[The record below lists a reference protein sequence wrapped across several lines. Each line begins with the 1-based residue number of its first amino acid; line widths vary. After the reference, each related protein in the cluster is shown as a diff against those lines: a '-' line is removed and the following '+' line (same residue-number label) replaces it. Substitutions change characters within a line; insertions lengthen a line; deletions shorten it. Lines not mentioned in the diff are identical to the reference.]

1 MVWQFLGGA
10 ANSEGPPRGRG
21 LGRAGAEYASGSE
34 FVEVGQAL
42 SGESVEQVG
51 LGGADAVRGSLG
63 AGTKGTAN
71 GHW

>member
-1 MVWQFLGGA
+1 MA
-10 ANSEGPPRGRG
+10 AGSEGLPRGRWC
-21 LGRAGAEYASGSE
+21 GRVCAEYASGAQ

-42 SGESVEQVG
+42 SGESVEEVG

-63 AGTKGTAN
+63 AGAKGTAD